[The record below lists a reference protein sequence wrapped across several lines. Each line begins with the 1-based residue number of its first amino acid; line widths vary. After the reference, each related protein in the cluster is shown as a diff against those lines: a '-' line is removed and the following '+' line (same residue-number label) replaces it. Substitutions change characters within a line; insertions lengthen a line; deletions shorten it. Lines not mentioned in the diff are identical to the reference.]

1 MPSEP
6 GQNASDM
13 RVGPLYSL
21 RLISCY
27 TGVHPGFM
35 KRRFGNRLLF
45 ALLILLPSVLYPM
58 PPGAEET
65 SSGSAKIH
73 IVFDNVLIDHRLQP
87 AWGFAA
93 IIETPGVNIL
103 FDTGRDGTILLS
115 NMQKML
121 LSPADVD
128 LLFVSHAHRDHTG
141 GLALFMA
148 ERPDVMLFLTES
160 TLQSIRHLL
169 HADMRYTPV
178 SAPMEITT
186 NISSTGEMSAGIPEQ
201 ALIIETAEGL
211 VIVTGCAHPGIAL
224 MAAQA
229 KKQSGREI
237 YLLAGGFHLSRTS
250 EKRVHDL
257 ISQLKALGVKKVAPS
272 HCTGKRAAELFR
284 DAWGEDF
291 IESGLGAVIPLPPL
305 AGKQ

>member
-1 MPSEP
+1 
-6 GQNASDM
+6 
-13 RVGPLYSL
+13 
-21 RLISCY
+21 
-27 TGVHPGFM
+27 M
-35 KRRFGNRLLF
+35 KRRLGNRLLF
-45 ALLILLPSVLYPM
+45 ALLILLPGLLYPM
-58 PPGAEET
+58 PSVADGT
-65 SSGSAKIH
+65 VSGTAKIH
-73 IVFDNVLIDHRLQP
+73 VVFDNVLIDHRLQP

-103 FDTGRDGTILLS
+103 FDTGRDGSILLS

-160 TLQSIRHLL
+160 TLQSIRHRLP
-169 HADMRYTPV
+169 ADMRYMPV
-178 SAPMEITT
+178 SAPMEIATSIYT
-186 NISSTGEMSAGIPEQ
+186 TGEMSAGIPEQ

-257 ISQLKALGVKKVAPS
+257 ISQLKALDVKKVAPS
-272 HCTGKRAAELFR
+272 HCTGKRATKLFR

-305 AGKQ
+305 VGKH